1 MNEKSKYFDS
11 IRVKPEK
18 DRLKSTAEPQCDVTG
33 CQQPGVHR
41 APKGRGQDGQ
51 YHQFCIAHVREYNKS
66 FNNFK
71 DMSDTDV
78 ADYQKS
84 ARTGHRPTWSLGTK
98 SGAASPND
106 KSANGRGNPKFA
118 DSFGFF
124 GEKYTDGKWVKREKR
139 QIRNAERKSL
149 ATLGLDIDV
158 KPAEVKA
165 QFKVLVKRHH
175 PDANGGGQEFEEK
188 LRDIIQAYDYLKSS
202 GFC

>member
-1 MNEKSKYFDS
+1 MNQKSKYFDS
-11 IRVKPEK
+11 IRVKPDQ
-18 DRLKSTAEPQCDVTG
+18 DRLKTTAEPSCEANG

-41 APKGRGQDGQ
+41 APKGRGRDGQ
-51 YHQFCIAHVREYNKS
+51 YHLFCMAHVREYNKT
-66 FNNFK
+66 FNYFK

-84 ARTGHRPTWSLGTK
+84 ARTGHRPTWSLGTN
-98 SGAASPND
+98 SGAAGD
-106 KSANGRGNPKFA
+106 AAVQGRGNPKVSDA
-118 DSFGFF
+118 FGFF
-124 GEKYTDGKWVKREKR
+124 GEKYSDGKSSKPEKR

-165 QFKVLVKRHH
+165 QFKILVKRHH

>member
-1 MNEKSKYFDS
+1 VNQKSKYFDS
-11 IRVKPEK
+11 IRVKPDQ
-18 DRLKSTAEPQCDVTG
+18 DRLKSTAEPLCEANG
-33 CQQPGVHR
+33 CQQPGLHR

-51 YHQFCIAHVREYNKS
+51 YHLFCMAHVREYNKT
-66 FNNFK
+66 FNYFK
-71 DMSDTDV
+71 NMSDTDV

-84 ARTGHRPTWSLGTK
+84 ARTGHRPTWSLGTN
-98 SGAASPND
+98 SGAAGD
-106 KSANGRGNPKFA
+106 AAAQGRGNPKFS

-124 GEKYTDGKWVKREKR
+124 GEKYTDGKWSKPEKR

-149 ATLGLDIDV
+149 AILGLDIDV

-165 QFKVLVKRHH
+165 QFKMLVKRHH

-188 LRDIIQAYDYLKSS
+188 LREIIQAYDYLKSS